1 MVGKPNFPPDV
12 DKRKDLKGAA
22 ARPTPGLAALDQERA
37 ASMADEGGAAGAA
50 VEAESE
56 ARRSTLDG
64 DLTDEEEEEEEEEE
78 DELPFARPVATF
90 LLAGTVSALTYLL
103 VRRLFR

>member
-22 ARPTPGLAALDQERA
+22 RPAPGLAALDQERA

-56 ARRSTLDG
+56 ARRSSLDA
-64 DLTDEEEEEEEEEE
+64 DLTDEEEEEEE
-78 DELPFARPVATF
+78 DEPPFARPVATF

>member
-1 MVGKPNFPPDV
+1 MVGKPNFPPEV

-22 ARPTPGLAALDQERA
+22 RPTQGLAALDQERA

-56 ARRSTLDG
+56 ARREMLDAELS
-64 DLTDEEEEEEEEEE
+64 DDDEDEE
-78 DELPFARPVATF
+78 DEPPFTRPVATF
-90 LLAGTVSALTYLL
+90 LVAGTVSALAFLL
-103 VRRLFR
+103 VRRLMR

>member
-12 DKRKDLKGAA
+12 DKRTDLKGA

-56 ARRSTLDG
+56 PRRSTLDA
-64 DLTDEEEEEEEEEE
+64 DLADEEEEE
-78 DELPFARPVATF
+78 DEPPFARPVATF
-90 LLAGTVSALTYLL
+90 LLAGTVSALSYLL